1 MARCEEWRCY
11 LLYLPTRYDI
21 IRYDMIFKFSYNTI
35 SLSFCVDNKNSL
47 IKDYFIYS
55 FSLSLELLFGWC
67 WLTLV
72 THSFKAYHYTWNAQ
86 TLAILGAL
94 SMGMVT
100 LDITV
105 TWASEPPRLVGL
117 GPGLLIVFLAT
128 NTVDNVDI
136 WGCGDY
142 DIITLM
148 MTVLYKPYVI
158 LFFAA
163 ILCNTAFL
171 LDY

>member
-1 MARCEEWRCY
+1 
-11 LLYLPTRYDI
+11 
-21 IRYDMIFKFSYNTI
+21 
-35 SLSFCVDNKNSL
+35 
-47 IKDYFIYS
+47 
-55 FSLSLELLFGWC
+55 
-67 WLTLV
+67 
-72 THSFKAYHYTWNAQ
+72 
-86 TLAILGAL
+86 
-94 SMGMVT
+94 MGMVT

-105 TWASEPPRLVGL
+105 TWALEPPRLVGL

-158 LFFAA
+158 ILFFAA

>member
-1 MARCEEWRCY
+1 
-11 LLYLPTRYDI
+11 
-21 IRYDMIFKFSYNTI
+21 
-35 SLSFCVDNKNSL
+35 
-47 IKDYFIYS
+47 
-55 FSLSLELLFGWC
+55 
-67 WLTLV
+67 
-72 THSFKAYHYTWNAQ
+72 
-86 TLAILGAL
+86 
-94 SMGMVT
+94 MVT

-105 TWASEPPRLVGL
+105 TWALEPPRIVGL
-117 GPGLLIVFLAT
+117 RPGLLIVFLAT

-142 DIITLM
+142 DSIMLM

-158 LFFAA
+158 LSFAA

>member
-1 MARCEEWRCY
+1 
-11 LLYLPTRYDI
+11 
-21 IRYDMIFKFSYNTI
+21 
-35 SLSFCVDNKNSL
+35 
-47 IKDYFIYS
+47 
-55 FSLSLELLFGWC
+55 
-67 WLTLV
+67 
-72 THSFKAYHYTWNAQ
+72 
-86 TLAILGAL
+86 
-94 SMGMVT
+94 MGMVT

-142 DIITLM
+142 DITLM
-148 MTVLYKPYVI
+148 MTVLYKPYVII

-171 LDY
+171 LDYF

>member
-1 MARCEEWRCY
+1 
-11 LLYLPTRYDI
+11 
-21 IRYDMIFKFSYNTI
+21 
-35 SLSFCVDNKNSL
+35 
-47 IKDYFIYS
+47 
-55 FSLSLELLFGWC
+55 
-67 WLTLV
+67 
-72 THSFKAYHYTWNAQ
+72 
-86 TLAILGAL
+86 
-94 SMGMVT
+94 MGTVT

-105 TWASEPPRLVGL
+105 TWALEPPRLVGL

>member
-1 MARCEEWRCY
+1 MKCTDTSNFRSTQYGYCN
-11 LLYLPTRYDI
+11 I
-21 IRYDMIFKFSYNTI
+21 GHHGHM
-35 SLSFCVDNKNSL
+35 
-47 IKDYFIYS
+47 
-55 FSLSLELLFGWC
+55 G
-67 WLTLV
+67 
-72 THSFKAYHYTWNAQ
+72 
-86 TLAILGAL
+86 LGAAPYCWT
-94 SMGMVT
+94 G
-100 LDITV
+100 
-105 TWASEPPRLVGL
+105 TWTADT
-117 GPGLLIVFLAT
+117 IVFLAT

-158 LFFAA
+158 ILFFAA